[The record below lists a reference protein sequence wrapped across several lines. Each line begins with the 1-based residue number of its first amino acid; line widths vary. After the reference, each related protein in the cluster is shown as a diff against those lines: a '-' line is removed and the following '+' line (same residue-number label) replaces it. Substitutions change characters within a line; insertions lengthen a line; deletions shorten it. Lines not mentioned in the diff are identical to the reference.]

1 MKAGKA
7 SLVATGLVTLLGI
20 GVFWAGTDGF
30 TAFTAETARRADI
43 LRTPRSLPAVA
54 LEDQDGRRF
63 SLQDYQGRLLAVEF
77 IYTRCAT
84 ICRSLGMAFRQVR
97 ERLPTQM
104 LGRDVVLLSISFDA
118 LRDDPASL
126 KAYGQA
132 FGADGAHWRIARIHS
147 EADVAPLLAAF
158 GIVVIPDGLGGFEH
172 NAAIHLLGRDG
183 KLAQIS
189 DLDQPVAFADR
200 IAKSL

>member
-1 MKAGKA
+1 MKAGRA
-7 SLVATGLVTLLGI
+7 GLVAGGLVALLGF
-20 GVFWAGTDGF
+20 GVFWSATDGF
-30 TAFTAETARRADI
+30 TAFTAETARRAEI
-43 LRTPRSLPAVA
+43 LRSPRSLPAVA

-77 IYTRCAT
+77 IYTRCTT

-97 ERLPTQM
+97 ERLPAQA
-104 LGRDVVLLSISFDA
+104 LGHEVALLSISFDA
-118 LRDDPASL
+118 ARDDPASL

-147 EADVAPLLAAF
+147 PAEVAPLLAAF
-158 GIVVIPDGLGGFEH
+158 GVVVIPDGMGGFEH

-189 DLDQPVAFADR
+189 DIDQPVEFADR
-200 IAKSL
+200 IASSL

>member
-43 LRTPRSLPAVA
+43 LRTPRSLPAAA

-97 ERLPTQM
+97 ERLPAQM

-118 LRDDPASL
+118 ARDDPASL

-189 DLDQPVAFADR
+189 DLDQPIAFADR

>member
-1 MKAGKA
+1 MSTGMPGLA
-7 SLVATGLVTLLGI
+7 ATALVTLLGI
-20 GVFWAGTDGF
+20 GGFWLGTDGF
-30 TAFTAETARRADI
+30 TAFTAETARRADV
-43 LRTPRSLPAVA
+43 LRKPRILPAVE

-63 SLQDYQGRLLAVEF
+63 SLSDYQGRWLAVEF

-97 ERLPTQM
+97 ERLPAQV
-104 LGRDVVLLSISFDA
+104 LGRDVALLSVSFDA
-118 LRDDPASL
+118 ARDDPASL

-132 FGADGAHWRIARIHS
+132 FGADGTHWRVARIHS

-158 GIVVIPDGLGGFEH
+158 GVVVIADGLGGFEH

-183 KLAQIS
+183 KLVQIS
-189 DLDQPVAFADR
+189 DIDRPVAFADGIVR
-200 IAKSL
+200 SL

>member
-1 MKAGKA
+1 MKAGRA
-7 SLVATGLVTLLGI
+7 SLVASGLVTLLGF
-20 GVFWAGTDGF
+20 GVFWSATDGF
-30 TAFTAETARRADI
+30 TAFTAETARRAEI
-43 LRTPRSLPAVA
+43 LRSPRSLPATA

-77 IYTRCAT
+77 IYTRCTT

-97 ERLPTQM
+97 ERLPAQA
-104 LGRDVVLLSISFDA
+104 LGREVALLSISFDA
-118 LRDDPASL
+118 ARDDPPSL

-147 EADVAPLLAAF
+147 PAEVAPLLAAF
-158 GIVVIPDGLGGFEH
+158 GVVVIADGLGGFEH

-183 KLAQIS
+183 RLAQIS
-189 DLDQPVAFADR
+189 DINQPLEFADR
-200 IAKSL
+200 IARSL

>member
-1 MKAGKA
+1 MKTGKAG
-7 SLVATGLVTLLGI
+7 LVATGLVTLLGI

-30 TAFTAETARRADI
+30 TAFTAETARRADV
-43 LRTPRSLPAVA
+43 LRTPRSLPAAA

-97 ERLPTQM
+97 ERLPAQM
-104 LGRDVVLLSISFDA
+104 LGRDVALLSISFDVA
-118 LRDDPASL
+118 RDDPASL
-126 KAYGQA
+126 KTYGQA
-132 FGADGAHWRIARIHS
+132 FGADGAHWRVARIHS

-158 GIVVIPDGLGGFEH
+158 GVVVIADGLGGFEH

-189 DLDQPVAFADR
+189 DIDQPIAFADR

>member
-1 MKAGKA
+1 MKSGRAG
-7 SLVATGLVTLLGI
+7 LVATGLVTLLGI

-43 LRTPRSLPAVA
+43 LRTPRSLPAAA

-97 ERLPTQM
+97 ERLPAQM

-132 FGADGAHWRIARIHS
+132 YGADGTHWRVARIHS
-147 EADVAPLLAAF
+147 PDEVAPLLAAF

-189 DLDQPVAFADR
+189 DLDQPLAFADR

>member
-1 MKAGKA
+1 MKAGRA
-7 SLVATGLVTLLGI
+7 SLVATALVALLGV
-20 GVFWAGTDGF
+20 GVFWSGTDGF
-30 TAFTAETARRADI
+30 TAFTAETARRADV
-43 LRTPRSLPAVA
+43 LRSPRSLPAAA

-97 ERLPTQM
+97 ERLPAQA

-118 LRDDPASL
+118 ARDDPASL
-126 KAYGQA
+126 KTYGQA

-147 EADVAPLLAAF
+147 PADVAPLLAAF
-158 GIVVIPDGLGGFEH
+158 GVVVIADGLGGFEH

-183 KLAQIS
+183 RLAQIS
-189 DLDQPVAFADR
+189 DIDQPLEFADR
-200 IAKSL
+200 IARSL

>member
-7 SLVATGLVTLLGI
+7 GLVATGLVTLLGI
-20 GVFWAGTDGF
+20 GVFWSGTDGF
-30 TAFTAETARRADI
+30 TAFTAETARRADV
-43 LRTPRSLPAVA
+43 LRNPRSLPATA

-77 IYTRCAT
+77 IYTRCNT

-97 ERLPTQM
+97 ERLPSQA
-104 LGRDVVLLSISFDA
+104 LGREVALLSISFDA
-118 LRDDPASL
+118 ARDDPSSL

-147 EADVAPLLAAF
+147 QADVAPLLAAF

-183 KLAQIS
+183 KLTQIS
-189 DLDQPVAFADR
+189 DIDQPVAFADS

>member
-7 SLVATGLVTLLGI
+7 GLVATGLVTLLGI

-30 TAFTAETARRADI
+30 TAFTAETALRADV
-43 LRTPRSLPAVA
+43 LRTPRSLPATA

-97 ERLPTQM
+97 ERLPAQM
-104 LGRDVVLLSISFDA
+104 LGRDVALLSISFDVA
-118 LRDDPASL
+118 RDDPASL
-126 KAYGQA
+126 KTYGQA
-132 FGADGAHWRIARIHS
+132 FGADGTHWRVARIRS

-158 GIVVIPDGLGGFEH
+158 GVVVIADGLGGFEH

-189 DLDQPVAFADR
+189 DIDQPVAFADR